1 MKKAAERKG
10 EKEEGIMKKERLG
23 KGKKEEGITMERE
36 K

>member
-1 MKKAAERKG
+1 MKKAVERKG